1 MDMKKDLLLRSAA
14 RLYSLGIEVE
24 SARQRLR
31 DLVGQGVAYTSPEMR
46 KALEDY
52 QDLDRQW
59 KALEKK
65 HLELLYEIR
74 LDSYDGIDRK
84 S

>member
-31 DLVGQGVAYTSPEMR
+31 DLVGQGVAYTSPEIR
-46 KALEDY
+46 EALEDY
-52 QDLDRQW
+52 QELDRQW
-59 KALEKK
+59 KELEQEYLKLKK
-65 HLELLYEIR
+65 EIEE
-74 LDSYDGIDRK
+74 D
-84 S
+84 

>member
-31 DLVGQGVAYTSPEMR
+31 DLVGQGVAYTSPEIR
-46 KALEDY
+46 EALEDY
-52 QDLDRQW
+52 QELDRQW
-59 KALEKK
+59 KELEQEYLKLK
-65 HLELLYEIR
+65 DDIEK
-74 LDSYDGIDRK
+74 D
-84 S
+84 

>member
-31 DLVGQGVAYTSPEMR
+31 NLVDQGVAYTSPEMR

-52 QDLDRQW
+52 QQLDRQW
-59 KALEKK
+59 KELEQEYLKLKK
-65 HLELLYEIR
+65 EIEE
-74 LDSYDGIDRK
+74 D
-84 S
+84 

>member
-24 SARQRLR
+24 GARQRLR
-31 DLVGQGVAYTSPEMR
+31 DLVDQGVAYTSPEMR

-52 QDLDRQW
+52 QELDRQW
-59 KALEKK
+59 KELEQEYLKLK
-65 HLELLYEIR
+65 DDIEK
-74 LDSYDGIDRK
+74 D
-84 S
+84 

>member
-24 SARQRLR
+24 GARQHLR
-31 DLVGQGVAYTSPEMR
+31 ELVDQGVAYTSPEMR

-52 QDLDRQW
+52 QELDQQW
-59 KALEKK
+59 KELEQGYLNLK
-65 HLELLYEIR
+65 EEIQKNGN
-74 LDSYDGIDRK
+74 L
-84 S
+84 

>member
-31 DLVGQGVAYTSPEMR
+31 DLVDHGVAYTSPEMR

-52 QDLDRQW
+52 QARDREWKDLEQSY
-59 KALEKK
+59 
-65 HLELLYEIR
+65 LELKSEINSQLY
-74 LDSYDGIDRK
+74 
-84 S
+84 

>member
-52 QDLDRQW
+52 QELDRQW
-59 KALEKK
+59 KELEQEYLKLKK
-65 HLELLYEIR
+65 EIEE
-74 LDSYDGIDRK
+74 D
-84 S
+84 

>member
-31 DLVGQGVAYTSPEMR
+31 DLVDQGAAYTSPEMQE
-46 KALEDY
+46 ALEDY
-52 QDLDRQW
+52 QELDRQW
-59 KALEKK
+59 KELEQEF
-65 HLELLYEIR
+65 LR
-74 LDSYDGIDRK
+74 LKNDIK
-84 S
+84 C

>member
-31 DLVGQGVAYTSPEMR
+31 DLVGQGVAYTSPEMS

-52 QDLDRQW
+52 QELDRQW
-59 KALEKK
+59 KELEQEYLKLK
-65 HLELLYEIR
+65 NDIEK
-74 LDSYDGIDRK
+74 D
-84 S
+84 

>member
-24 SARQRLR
+24 GARQHLR
-31 DLVGQGVAYTSPEMR
+31 DLVDQGVAYTSPEMR

-52 QDLDRQW
+52 QELDRQW
-59 KALEKK
+59 KELEQEYLKLK
-65 HLELLYEIR
+65 DDIEK
-74 LDSYDGIDRK
+74 D
-84 S
+84 

>member
-24 SARQRLR
+24 GARQRLR
-31 DLVGQGVAYTSPEMR
+31 DLVDQGVAYTSPEMR

-59 KALEKK
+59 KELEQEF
-65 HLELLYEIR
+65 LR
-74 LDSYDGIDRK
+74 LKNDIK
-84 S
+84 C

>member
-52 QDLDRQW
+52 QELDRQW
-59 KALEKK
+59 KELEQEYLKLK
-65 HLELLYEIR
+65 NDIEK
-74 LDSYDGIDRK
+74 D
-84 S
+84 